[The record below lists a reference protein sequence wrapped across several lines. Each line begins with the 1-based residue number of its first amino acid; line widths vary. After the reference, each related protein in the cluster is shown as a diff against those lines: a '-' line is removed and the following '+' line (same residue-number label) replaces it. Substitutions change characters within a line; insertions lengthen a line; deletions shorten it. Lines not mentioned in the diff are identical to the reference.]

1 MAVHRPSTH
10 RSSAHRDARDASRPG
25 RAGRVAAVGLA
36 AVLAVASAL
45 GGAVPASAAPAYDW
59 GSFTVQRAASGAGF
73 VGTMTLDGGFPATS
87 FTTNA
92 SGATAPSGASVWQA
106 DGTPPGAV
114 YQSSRGQTYLNL
126 RPLRNNPTPAAA
138 SVTTY
143 AFDGLTP
150 STGWS
155 FVLGDI
161 DADQATI
168 AATGADGLPVATA
181 ALGFQGVY
189 NYCRQPGGPSCDPA
203 GVGDVPRWDETT
215 STLIGNPAG
224 SDTEGASGWFSPSVP
239 LSSLTVTYQ
248 QRVGSPVYQTW
259 FATRTSAA
267 SGIAR
272 STVDGTTTPYAGGAV
287 TVTDASGRTIATT
300 TTDADGAYTL
310 PALTAAPGYTVT
322 ITPPDGADG
331 ATSRTFSLVDGD
343 RADLDFA
350 FTTTTAPEPATVD
363 ITGTITDETGDPV
376 ADTPIEIIP
385 ADEPTAPDVST
396 TTDDTGTFDA
406 PGLAPETDYTI
417 IVDGDT
423 DRPIEFTTPALDA
436 PNPPLELALP
446 DAPVDPTPATV
457 DITGTITDETGD
469 PVADTPIEIIP
480 ADEPTA
486 PDVSTTTDDTGTF
499 DAPGLAPETD
509 YTIIVDGDTD
519 RPIEF
524 TTPALDAPNPPLDL
538 ALPDA
543 PVDPTPATVDVTGT
557 ITDETG
563 DPVADTPIEIIPAD
577 EPTAPD
583 VSTTTDDTGAFDA
596 PGLAPETDYTI
607 IVDGDTD
614 RPIEFTTPALDA
626 PNPPLELALPDAPVD
641 PTPEP
646 TPTPTPEPTPTPVPA
661 TVSVDGTVSDILGAP
676 VTDAPVEVLPV
687 ESADV
692 VAASTTDASGAFV
705 VDGLAPDTDYRLF
718 VDGYSVAVFTTG
730 ADDVSLGSLI
740 LVRGVVPTPD
750 DPIGG
755 PSVGGPGTGLAFTGS
770 DTGAPIGVAAGL
782 VALGLVLTAGAA
794 VRRRRAA
801 VEERE

>member
-1 MAVHRPSTH
+1 MRPRRRGRRPALGRDHLDPHRQPRRIRHRGRQRLVQPERAAVVTDRHVPAAGGLSGLSDLVRDPHLRRVGHRPEHGRRHDDAVRRRRGDGH
-10 RSSAHRDARDASRPG
+10 RRLGPDDRDDDHG
-25 RAGRVAAVGLA
+25 RRRRLHAAC
-36 AVLAVASAL
+36 
-45 GGAVPASAAPAYDW
+45 
-59 GSFTVQRAASGAGF
+59 
-73 VGTMTLDGGFPATS
+73 
-87 FTTNA
+87 
-92 SGATAPSGASVWQA
+92 A
-106 DGTPPGAV
+106 DGRPRLHGDDHPARR
-114 YQSSRGQTYLNL
+114 SRRGDQ
-126 RPLRNNPTPAAA
+126 P
-138 SVTTY
+138 
-143 AFDGLTP
+143 D
-150 STGWS
+150 
-155 FVLGDI
+155 VL
-161 DADQATI
+161 
-168 AATGADGLPVATA
+168 
-181 ALGFQGVY
+181 
-189 NYCRQPGGPSCDPA
+189 
-203 GVGDVPRWDETT
+203 
-215 STLIGNPAG
+215 
-224 SDTEGASGWFSPSVP
+224 
-239 LSSLTVTYQ
+239 
-248 QRVGSPVYQTW
+248 
-259 FATRTSAA
+259 
-267 SGIAR
+267 
-272 STVDGTTTPYAGGAV
+272 
-287 TVTDASGRTIATT
+287 
-300 TTDADGAYTL
+300 
-310 PALTAAPGYTVT
+310 
-322 ITPPDGADG
+322 
-331 ATSRTFSLVDGD
+331 LVDGD

>member
-114 YQSSRGQTYLNL
+114 YQSSRGKTYLNL

-168 AATGADGLPVATA
+168 AATGADGLPVATG

-363 ITGTITDETGDPV
+363 
-376 ADTPIEIIP
+376 
-385 ADEPTAPDVST
+385 
-396 TTDDTGTFDA
+396 
-406 PGLAPETDYTI
+406 
-417 IVDGDT
+417 
-423 DRPIEFTTPALDA
+423 
-436 PNPPLELALP
+436 
-446 DAPVDPTPATV
+446 
-457 DITGTITDETGD
+457 
-469 PVADTPIEIIP
+469 
-480 ADEPTA
+480 
-486 PDVSTTTDDTGTF
+486 
-499 DAPGLAPETD
+499 
-509 YTIIVDGDTD
+509 
-519 RPIEF
+519 
-524 TTPALDAPNPPLDL
+524 
-538 ALPDA
+538 
-543 PVDPTPATVDVTGT
+543 VTGT

-626 PNPPLELALPDAPVD
+626 PNPPLDLALPDAPVD

-646 TPTPTPEPTPTPVPA
+646 TPTPTPTPEPTPTPTPVPA
-661 TVSVDGTVSDILGAP
+661 TVSVDGTVSDIVGAP

-730 ADDVSLGSLI
+730 ADDVSLGSLT

>member
-363 ITGTITDETGDPV
+363 
-376 ADTPIEIIP
+376 
-385 ADEPTAPDVST
+385 
-396 TTDDTGTFDA
+396 
-406 PGLAPETDYTI
+406 
-417 IVDGDT
+417 
-423 DRPIEFTTPALDA
+423 
-436 PNPPLELALP
+436 
-446 DAPVDPTPATV
+446 
-457 DITGTITDETGD
+457 
-469 PVADTPIEIIP
+469 
-480 ADEPTA
+480 
-486 PDVSTTTDDTGTF
+486 
-499 DAPGLAPETD
+499 
-509 YTIIVDGDTD
+509 
-519 RPIEF
+519 
-524 TTPALDAPNPPLDL
+524 
-538 ALPDA
+538 
-543 PVDPTPATVDVTGT
+543 
-557 ITDETG
+557 
-563 DPVADTPIEIIPAD
+563 
-577 EPTAPD
+577 
-583 VSTTTDDTGAFDA
+583 
-596 PGLAPETDYTI
+596 
-607 IVDGDTD
+607 
-614 RPIEFTTPALDA
+614 
-626 PNPPLELALPDAPVD
+626 
-641 PTPEP
+641 
-646 TPTPTPEPTPTPVPA
+646 
-661 TVSVDGTVSDILGAP
+661 
-676 VTDAPVEVLPV
+676 
-687 ESADV
+687 
-692 VAASTTDASGAFV
+692 
-705 VDGLAPDTDYRLF
+705 
-718 VDGYSVAVFTTG
+718 
-730 ADDVSLGSLI
+730 
-740 LVRGVVPTPD
+740 
-750 DPIGG
+750 
-755 PSVGGPGTGLAFTGS
+755 
-770 DTGAPIGVAAGL
+770 
-782 VALGLVLTAGAA
+782 
-794 VRRRRAA
+794 
-801 VEERE
+801 